1 MLSASARTGRRWI
14 RKWVQPSGRP
24 HAGAQELRGGL
35 RLAVPGTAQALRH
48 ARCIRLEMASRGVL
62 EVPERHGQ
70 GAGWQQI
77 RRTHA
82 WLVAT
87 CVIAAVT
94 LSVAVTMLLQRA
106 SCSRC

>member
-1 MLSASARTGRRWI
+1 
-14 RKWVQPSGRP
+14 
-24 HAGAQELRGGL
+24 
-35 RLAVPGTAQALRH
+35 
-48 ARCIRLEMASRGVL
+48 MASRGVL